1 MATAAEINEI
11 VKLYVGY
18 YNRAPDPAGLN
29 FWIKAF
35 DNGFSLDDMAVDFS
49 TQAET
54 LKNYPFFLNPTP
66 SRADYVSFLTSVYGN
81 LFAKTPDAPG
91 LKFWADNL
99 VDKTFNVGEV
109 ISKLIEGATTSPDK
123 DVVANKVA
131 VGLDFYIKA
140 NALPPYT
147 FDADDIAAA
156 TEIQKNVTADPA
168 SVTTASAATDAYI
181 SGLGSVSINLTALV
195 DQPGG
200 GGGGANTQ
208 GGAGSDTY
216 EATFDA
222 SGGTL
227 SSSDSIAAGG
237 GIDTLNLRV
246 TNLSSQ
252 FLTVAP
258 SATDLEKV
266 FINNQD
272 TSNGFFTLDFN
283 AITGETEVWAKAN
296 SLTPTTFTAA
306 TNLDLGT
313 MVGMENISGS
323 FVAGFKGDT
332 SGSADAFSLTVDSS
346 GTEDTSAF
354 FWIGTPTTNDQSM
367 EVANITTQG
376 SGSFLNAT
384 NLSLSTINVSGTA
397 RLILEDTST
406 NFAGVKT
413 VDAASMTAGGL
424 FIDANANTEADFS
437 FTGSG
442 FDDMVNLNNTI
453 FGSSSLSLEGG
464 AGTDILGI
472 DNFNTVSAANV
483 NNANGFEILQANNA
497 SSSLTASAFTKIHT
511 FLFDGNSTGSNRTNI
526 TGIQSDDLFIFTSDV
541 GSGDETLRLAANTAG
556 QTVQL
561 ELRALEGTGGDV
573 RIIAN
578 TNTGND
584 YSAVGF
590 TNTISTVQ
598 LSSTGSNTTANLIKA
613 EDTGSNNYFAFGNQG
628 GPSNFTLSGGQ
639 DLTIAATAGE
649 AMTASSDVRGFETG
663 VNFDATSFTGNL
675 RIAGSGST
683 DSIKG
688 GTGNDIIYGLG
699 GDDVLTGNGGNDQF
713 RFSDFNNATAKI
725 QDFQSGTDKVGLQ
738 RVDFQNTTAT
748 QAGATLNSADYVSN
762 LSAVANM
769 SNAESKTV
777 VELQAGATL
786 NQITQTTNAAQE
798 AYLLV
803 FNLDTGK
810 GELWYDNDWSTTSG
824 RSQTAEFSDID
835 SLVELTGLTNSD
847 FVEYTF

>member
-1 MATAAEINEI
+1 MATATQINEI
-11 VKLYVGY
+11 IKLYVGY

-35 DNGFSLDDMAVDFS
+35 DGGFGLDAMAVDFS

-54 LKNYPFFLNPTP
+54 LKNYPFFLNASP
-66 SRADYVSFLTSVYGN
+66 SRTEYESFLTSVYAN
-81 LFAKTPDAPG
+81 LFARPPDAPG
-91 LKFWADNL
+91 LEFWAVNL
-99 VDKTFNVGEV
+99 VNKTFNVGEV
-109 ISKLIEGATTSPDK
+109 ISQLIEGAVTSPDK

-131 VGLDFYIKA
+131 AGLDFYIKA

-168 SVTTASAATDAYI
+168 SVTAASAATDTYI
-181 SGLGSVSINLTALV
+181 AGLGAVSINLTSLI

-200 GGGGANTQ
+200 GGGAADTQ
-208 GGAGSDTY
+208 GGAGPDTY

-227 SSSDSIAAGG
+227 SNSDSIAAGG
-237 GIDTLNLRV
+237 GVDTLNLRV

-272 TSNGFFTLDFN
+272 SSSGFFTLDFN
-283 AITGETEVWAKAN
+283 AISGETEVWAKNN

-306 TNLDLGT
+306 TNMDLGT
-313 MVGMENISGS
+313 KVGMQNISGS
-323 FVAGFKGDT
+323 FVAGFKGDK
-332 SGSADAFSLTVDSS
+332 SGTADAFSLTVDSS
-346 GTEDTSAF
+346 GTKTTSAF
-354 FWIGTPTTNDQSM
+354 FWVGTPTTNDQSM

-376 SGSFLNAT
+376 TQSFLNAS
-384 NLSLSTINVSGTA
+384 NLSLTTINVSGTA
-397 RLILEDTST
+397 KLVLEDTGT

-413 VDAASMTAGGL
+413 IDASAMTAGGL
-424 FIDANANTEADFS
+424 FIDASANTEADLA

-442 FDDMVNLNNTI
+442 FDDMVNLNNSI
-453 FGSSSLSLEGG
+453 FNSSGLTLDGG
-464 AGTDILGI
+464 AGTDILGV
-472 DNFNTVSAANV
+472 DSFNAVSATNV
-483 NNANGFEILQANNA
+483 NKANGFEVLQANNA
-497 SSSLTASAFTKIHT
+497 STSLAAGSFTKINT
-511 FLFDGNSTGSNRTNI
+511 FIFDGNSTGSSRTNI
-526 TGIQSDDLFIFTSDV
+526 TGIQSDDRFVFTSDV
-541 GSGDETLRLAANTAG
+541 GSGDETLRLAADTAG
-556 QTVQL
+556 QTAQL
-561 ELRALEGTGGDV
+561 ELRAQEGSGGEV

-590 TNTISTVQ
+590 ANNISTVQ
-598 LSSTGSNTTANLIKA
+598 LSSTGTNATANLIKA
-613 EDTGSNNYFAFGNQG
+613 EDSGSNNYFAFGNQG
-628 GPSNFTLSGGQ
+628 GPSTFTLSGNQ

-649 AMTASSDVRGFETG
+649 SMTASSDVRGFEAG
-663 VNFDATSFTGNL
+663 VSFDAGSFSGSL

-683 DSIKG
+683 DALKG
-688 GTGNDIIYGLG
+688 GSGNDIIYGLG
-699 GDDVLTGNGGNDQF
+699 GNDVLTGNGGSDQF
-713 RFSDFNNATAKI
+713 RFSDWNNATAKI
-725 QDFQSGTDKVGLQ
+725 DDFASGTDKVGLQ

-769 SNAESKTV
+769 SSAESKTI
-777 VELQAGATL
+777 VELQAGATA
-786 NQITQTTNAAQE
+786 NQITQTTNTAQD

-803 FNLDTGK
+803 FNQGTGK
-810 GELWYDNDWSTTSG
+810 GELWYDSDWSTTSG
-824 RSQTAEFSDID
+824 RSQTAEFSNIT
-835 SLVELTGLTNSD
+835 SLVELTGLTNND